1 MASRSLPRRVAGRI
15 KRRLRQSARATG
27 APAAAGTAGRNG
39 AGRKGTGGT
48 GTTGVKGTTGRSGTR
63 GTTGRPAP
71 ASAGRP
77 PRHLLPPGAEVYG
90 GLVGQS
96 LHLSGIR
103 HGAVEPAVSVVLP
116 PLEPS
121 KIFAGVATAL
131 EFGSRLA
138 LALDRPLRIVPFNDG
153 PAKPLEESVTAF
165 LAKAGGSRPP
175 VRVVVQPMLAHT
187 TVSADDVWVVT
198 YWTTAHAADVARR
211 LNVLDP
217 ERVVYLIQDYEPGF
231 HDWSLPHA
239 LTRATYHAGFHHV
252 VNSRSLAEYLAAR
265 EGKDADQGLVIAPHL
280 DLDRLAQV
288 AEKRRRNPNVRVFF
302 YGRPGKPRNLYP
314 LGVAA
319 LRAAA
324 GRLAADGVRW
334 EGVSAGE
341 PHQDITLPARG
352 VTGGTSGAG
361 IVRSLGTLDWAG
373 YYNLLTGTDVGLT
386 LMLSP
391 HPSHPPL
398 EVAVSGGLA
407 VTNDLD
413 GSRGGFHPRITAT
426 AADPDAL
433 ADALVSAVKRAAQEG
448 PGEFTPPAEG
458 LLGDLLD
465 EVIERLV
472 PRLP

>member
-1 MASRSLPRRVAGRI
+1 MASRSLPRRVAGRL
-15 KRRLRQSARATG
+15 KRRLRRSAGATRATG
-27 APAAAGTAGRNG
+27 APSGADTAGRS
-39 AGRKGTGGT
+39 GTGLRGT
-48 GTTGVKGTTGRSGTR
+48 GTTGGMSSTGRS
-63 GTTGRPAP
+63 AP

-77 PRHLLPPGAEVYG
+77 PQHLLPPGADVYG

-103 HGAVEPAVSVVLP
+103 HGAVEPTVSVVLP

-153 PAKPLEESVTAF
+153 PAQPLEEAVTAF
-165 LAKAGGSRPP
+165 LAKAGGTRSQGQ
-175 VRVVVQPMLAHT
+175 VVVQPMLAHT

-211 LNVLDP
+211 LGVLNP

-231 HDWSLPHA
+231 HAWSLPHA

-252 VNSRSLAEYLAAR
+252 VNSRSLADYLATR

-280 DLDRLAQV
+280 DLDRLAQ
-288 AEKRRRNPNVRVFF
+288 AAQARRKHPNVRVFF
-302 YGRPGKPRNLYP
+302 YGRPGKPRNLFP

-319 LRAAA
+319 LRAAG

-334 EGVSAGE
+334 NGVSAGE
-341 PHQDITLPARG
+341 PHPDITLP
-352 VTGGTSGAG
+352 TGGVASGGG

-373 YYNLLTGTDVGLT
+373 YYDLLTGTDVGLT

-426 AADPDAL
+426 ATDPDAL
-433 ADALVSAVKRAAQEG
+433 ADALVTAVKRAAQEG

-458 LLGDLLD
+458 LLGDPLD

-472 PRLP
+472 ARLR